1 MNKFTRLVS
10 ALVAIFGRKTT
21 VTAAPVKRVYAPNK
35 DGGYSILRLAAE
47 NRRLK
52 HTVLGLEDVL
62 ESVNDWGNKV
72 ADNAIAYAGENALLK
87 ERIAVFEDVIETITE
102 SEDQLAGAARELER
116 ENAKLTDR
124 IARLEDEN
132 RWLAIWME
140 ENRLLA
146 TEAMRL
152 LDAATINIGYKDIR
166 PSAVDGD
173 VFIRE
178 TIGDDID
185 GDIDGDTDG
194 DDYSEWDNA
203 PLYGFKSVK
212 TARHHCRA
220 CRRVEKHRGHRCGK
234 K

>member
-1 MNKFTRLVS
+1 MNKFARLVS
-10 ALVAIFGRKTT
+10 ALVALFGRKTT

-52 HTVLGLEDVL
+52 HTILGLEDVL
-62 ESVNDWGNKV
+62 ESTTAWGNKV
-72 ADNAIAYAGENALLK
+72 ADNAIAYAAENALLK
-87 ERIAVFEDVIETITE
+87 ERILALEDVIETITE

-132 RWLAIWME
+132 KWLAIWME
-140 ENRLLA
+140 ENRILA
-146 TEAMRL
+146 IEAMRL
-152 LDAATINIGYKDIR
+152 LDEADRIGYKDVRVPTGI
-166 PSAVDGD
+166 SEGVIVDEASD
-173 VFIRE
+173 
-178 TIGDDID
+178 
-185 GDIDGDTDG
+185 DTDG

-203 PLYGFKSVK
+203 PLYGFKAVK
-212 TARHHCRA
+212 TARYHCRG
-220 CRRVEKHRGHRCGK
+220 CRRMEKQRGHRCGK